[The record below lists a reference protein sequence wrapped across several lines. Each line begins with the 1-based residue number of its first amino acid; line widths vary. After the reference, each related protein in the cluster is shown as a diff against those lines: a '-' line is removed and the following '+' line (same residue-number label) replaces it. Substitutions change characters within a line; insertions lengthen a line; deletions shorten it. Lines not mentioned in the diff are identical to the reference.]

1 MAVAI
6 ARKNLERRFR
16 VESAGLDGAIG
27 FGATRFAKEAM
38 KELGLDISKHESKD
52 ISSLSETFD
61 YIVAMTPYVAER
73 LKGMPILD
81 RAVLI
86 VWDVADPYGSG
97 LANYRICAKTITKLL
112 DELVGYIDQRDI

>member
-61 YIVAMTPYVAER
+61 
-73 LKGMPILD
+73 
-81 RAVLI
+81 
-86 VWDVADPYGSG
+86 
-97 LANYRICAKTITKLL
+97 
-112 DELVGYIDQRDI
+112 